1 MSTRMAIEGT
11 HNFRDV
17 GGYPAGAGVT
27 RHGQLF
33 RSDALTGIT
42 PTGLADLLALRIGV
56 VVDLRSR
63 IELSQDLTGWV
74 LPGATVV
81 HVPIEGGSRS
91 SIIDGDHISLEQLYR
106 DILHT
111 AAEQLTTAV
120 AAIAESGRVP
130 VLVNCTAGKDR
141 TGLVVALAL
150 EAAGVDRPAVVADY
164 TQSALNLDG
173 DWLDQALTN
182 LVSNGVPISPRLFEV
197 LGGSP
202 DHVMGQVLA
211 WLEQEHGS
219 VVGYLTAHGLPEESV
234 ARLHEKLVR

>member
-1 MSTRMAIEGT
+1 MSRRMAIEGT

-17 GGYPAGAGVT
+17 GGYPAGAGST
-27 RHGQLF
+27 RYGQLY

-63 IELSQDLTGWV
+63 LELSQDTTRWV
-74 LPGATVV
+74 LPDARVV
-81 HVPIEGGSRS
+81 NVPIEGGSRS
-91 SIIDGDHISLEQLYR
+91 SILKGDHISLEQLYR
-106 DILHT
+106 DIIDQAGFDLT
-111 AAEQLTTAV
+111 AAVAV
-120 AAIAESGRVP
+120 IAESGSLP

-141 TGLVVALAL
+141 TGLVIALAL
-150 EAAGVDRPAVVADY
+150 EAAGVDRSAVVADY

-173 DWLDQALTN
+173 DWLDQTLTS

-202 DHVMGQVLA
+202 DHVMGQILG
-211 WLEQEHGS
+211 WLDREHGS
-219 VVGYLTAHGLPEESV
+219 VVGFLTAHGLEEDSV
-234 ARLHEKLVR
+234 QRLHDKLVV